1 MSVPEMVIKQRD
13 ENIFRAI
20 ERITSVYYLAWE
32 IKRDIKEVHG
42 TLGFDWIKKKIDRE
56 LKEVLRFLNFIN
68 SFLSTHITGH
78 FIICLYLR
86 DCMTFVAQ

>member
-1 MSVPEMVIKQRD
+1 MSVPEMVIKRRD
-13 ENIFRAI
+13 ENILREI

-32 IKRDIKEVHG
+32 IKGDIKEVHG

-56 LKEVLRFLNFIN
+56 LKEVLRFLNLIN

>member
-20 ERITSVYYLAWE
+20 ERITSVYSLAWE

-42 TLGFDWIKKKIDRE
+42 TLGFDWIKKKSIE
-56 LKEVLRFLNFIN
+56 NWKKFCAF
-68 SFLSTHITGH
+68 
-78 FIICLYLR
+78 
-86 DCMTFVAQ
+86 

>member
-56 LKEVLRFLNFIN
+56 QKEVLRFLNLIN

-78 FIICLYLR
+78 CIICLYLR

>member
-42 TLGFDWIKKKIDRE
+42 TLGFDWIKKTKLIE
-56 LKEVLRFLNFIN
+56 NWKKCCAF
-68 SFLSTHITGH
+68 
-78 FIICLYLR
+78 
-86 DCMTFVAQ
+86 